1 MSVRGHSAIESGTD
15 RSSQEDLLAWIDG
28 SRKAFVWSVWTSVE
42 SGWFSGGLRCPSWT
56 GSGRTSR
63 FDVASILVSLDRNS
77 AAEYGGPG
85 ALGAEARRRA
95 RMRATLTVMSGLPDH
110 AGRVFEVGL
119 GTTTLGR
126 SLGCDIQLANRNI
139 SRLHAERVWEGET
152 LVLINK
158 SQVNRTLV
166 DGSEVSDRS
175 SLAGGEEIMFADQV
189 VLRLKIESIAVT
201 TAADAADDSDKTKEA
216 NEAALAGSAAAS
228 ESIEPEM
235 SESASA
241 SSGPAPAPS
250 PSSAPPESSTPATP
264 PVGAPEPPSPKE
276 APAAATPD
284 SPPPSATEVE
294 RPARHSFSFRCNP
307 I

>member
-1 MSVRGHSAIESGTD
+1 
-15 RSSQEDLLAWIDG
+15 
-28 SRKAFVWSVWTSVE
+28 
-42 SGWFSGGLRCPSWT
+42 
-56 GSGRTSR
+56 
-63 FDVASILVSLDRNS
+63 
-77 AAEYGGPG
+77 
-85 ALGAEARRRA
+85 
-95 RMRATLTVMSGLPDH
+95 MRATLTVMSGLPDH
-110 AGRVFEVGL
+110 AGCVFEVGL
-119 GTTTLGR
+119 GTATLGR

-201 TAADAADDSDKTKEA
+201 TAADAADAADDSDDSDKTKEA

-235 SESASA
+235 SESA